1 MSKFNSFSE
10 LRHWFFATFAEH
22 PQNQTSMELEEM
34 QRIVDETI
42 RIQRETAQQMAEM
55 QRKNDR
61 EFSRVSKQIGEI
73 GNKFGSFTEGMA
85 FPSMEKLLRRKFK
98 MTFIAAN
105 VEVIKDGD
113 EMELDVFAYANEEVN
128 AAIVVEVKSHL
139 RERDV
144 EQVLKMME
152 KFPRFFPE
160 HRGKK
165 LYGILAGGQVP
176 TDVQRYA
183 LKQGLMVARI
193 ADELFDL
200 KVPEGF
206 QPKDFQAGQ

>member
-1 MSKFNSFSE
+1 
-10 LRHWFFATFAEH
+10 
-22 PQNQTSMELEEM
+22 MEIEEM
-34 QRIVDETI
+34 RRIVDETI
-42 RIQRETAQQMAEM
+42 RIQRETAQQLAEM

-61 EFSRVSKQIGEI
+61 ELSRVSKQIGEI

-85 FPSMEKLLRRKFK
+85 FPSMERLLRRRFK
-98 MTFIAAN
+98 MTFIAPS

-113 EMELDVFAYANEEVN
+113 EMELDVFAYANEDVN
-128 AAIVVEVKSHL
+128 TAIIVEVKSHL

-144 EQVLKMME
+144 EQVLKMLE

-165 LYGILAGGQVP
+165 LYGILAGVQVP
-176 TDVQRYA
+176 ADVQRYA

-200 KVPEGF
+200 KVPEDF
-206 QPKDFQAGQ
+206 QPKDFQAEK

>member
-1 MSKFNSFSE
+1 
-10 LRHWFFATFAEH
+10 
-22 PQNQTSMELEEM
+22 MELDKIWE
-34 QRIVDETI
+34 ILDETA
-42 RIQRETAQQMAEM
+42 RLQKENAREIT
-55 QRKNDR
+55 
-61 EFSRVSKQIGEI
+61 RVSKQIGDI

-85 FPSMEKLLRRKFK
+85 FPSMERMLRRRFG
-98 MTFIAAN
+98 MTHVATNF
-105 VEVIKDGD
+105 EVVKDGD
-113 EMELDVFAYANEEVN
+113 EMELDVLAYANEDVN
-128 AAIVVEVKSHL
+128 TAIIVEVKSHL

-165 LYGILAGGQVP
+165 LHGILAGVQVP

-183 LKQGLMVARI
+183 LRQGLMVARI

>member
-1 MSKFNSFSE
+1 MEIEE
-10 LRHWFFATFAEH
+10 LRQVVA
-22 PQNQTSMELEEM
+22 
-34 QRIVDETI
+34 D
-42 RIQRETAQQMAEM
+42 MAERVAKM
-55 QRKNDR
+55 QEKTDS
-61 EFSRVSKQIGEI
+61 EISRVSKQIGEI

-85 FPSMEKLLRRKFK
+85 FPSMERMLRRRFR
-98 MTFIAAN
+98 MTFIAPS

-113 EMELDVFAYANEEVN
+113 EMELDVFAYANEDVN
-128 AAIVVEVKSHL
+128 TAIIVEVKSHL

-152 KFPRFFPE
+152 KFPHFFPE

-165 LYGILAGGQVP
+165 LYGILAGVQVP

-206 QPKDFQAGQ
+206 QPKDFQAEK

>member
-1 MSKFNSFSE
+1 
-10 LRHWFFATFAEH
+10 
-22 PQNQTSMELEEM
+22 MELEE
-34 QRIVDETI
+34 I
-42 RIQRETAQQMAEM
+42 RQIMSETARLQKENA
-55 QRKNDR
+55 R
-61 EFSRVSKQIGEI
+61 EISRVSKQVGEI

-85 FPSMEKLLRRKFK
+85 FPSMERLLRRRFK
-98 MTFIAAN
+98 MTFLAPS
-105 VEVIKDGD
+105 VEMVKDGD
-113 EMELDVFAYANEEVN
+113 TLEMDVFAYANDEIN
-128 AAIVVEVKSHL
+128 TAIIVEVKSHM

-144 EQVLKMME
+144 EQVLNMME

-165 LYGILAGGQVP
+165 LYGILAGVQVP
-176 TDVQRYA
+176 ADVRRFA

-206 QPKDFQAGQ
+206 QPKDFQAGH